1 MCSRLSEE
9 TRKLGPQSSGYV
21 KHRSGALDDQV
32 PQGQISYSQVFTAR
46 YPTARR
52 GISLPGAPLLR
63 HSASEAPSLT
73 SNQYIGWEKVDVTI
87 WVTET
92 NSPGSLGWSCPRH
105 VIPTIT
111 PDSGDKEQFCDGH
124 NKNIPEGS
132 GRTVC
137 KACPYS

>member
-9 TRKLGPQSSGYV
+9 TRKLGPQSSGYE

-46 YPTARR
+46 R
-52 GISLPGAPLLR
+52 GIPLPGAPLLR
-63 HSASEAPSLT
+63 HSASEAPSLI
-73 SNQYIGWEKVDVTI
+73 SNQYVGWEKVDVTI

-92 NSPGSLGWSCPRH
+92 NSPGSLGWPCLRH

-111 PDSGDKEQFCDGH
+111 PDYGDKEQFCDGH

-132 GRTVC
+132 ERTAC